1 MNNLNENGFHHF
13 QTDAKPGEQG
23 YCAPDGTDP
32 QNPTELRM
40 PSLSEVTKCQI
51 SFPYTCMLYVALLLD
66 CHFTLASA
74 EFDKL
79 YYDFKGLGIL
89 QQDV

>member
-1 MNNLNENGFHHF
+1 MNNLNEQDF

-51 SFPYTCMLYVALLLD
+51 SFTCMLYVALLLD